1 MVRIAEPVH
10 CSKNVYSLYSI
21 PARAAGRA
29 RTTARPRTSPPRYT
43 AGVMET
49 AAAWVRK
56 ALKAEGKVTACI

>member
-1 MVRIAEPVH
+1 MDLI
-10 CSKNVYSLYSI
+10 SKLRVALSG
-21 PARAAGRA
+21 PQAR
-29 RTTARPRTSPPRYT
+29 RYT

>member
-1 MVRIAEPVH
+1 MDSAQELRDANEAAAVEANDRAWVELGKIALRR
-10 CSKNVYSLYSI
+10 S
-21 PARAAGRA
+21 AA
-29 RTTARPRTSPPRYT
+29 